1 MHSINQRRRRVIAL
15 GVGALAPSLALA
27 PLTSFA
33 QQPDKLRR
41 IGFLAPRSRS
51 TAANPDELYDAFVAG
66 MNALGYVEGKNL
78 TIEWRFAEGK
88 FERLPDLATELVN
101 LKVEVIVT
109 EGTFAALAAQQATR
123 SIPIVTA
130 VVADAVASGFAASLG
145 RPGGNMTGI
154 SNMAN
159 EMTLKQLELLRLFVP
174 KLSRVALLTNP
185 TDQTTVKNPQTA
197 ARVNALQT
205 AARPLGITVLTA
217 SARNLEEFER
227 GLTTMKKQRAG
238 AFILA
243 PDPFFTGNMRQIAAL
258 ALKHRIASSYNTPY
272 YAKAGG
278 LLGYGPDGPAGFRR
292 AATFVDKIFKGA
304 KPGELPFE
312 QPTLFNFVI
321 NRNTAKALG
330 LAVTGELELRANEI
344 IE

>member
-1 MHSINQRRRRVIAL
+1 MQSINQRRRRVIAL
-15 GVGALAPSLALA
+15 GAGTFAQSFALTA
-27 PLTSFA
+27 LTSFA

-78 TIEWRFAEGK
+78 VIEWRFAEGK

-123 SIPIVTA
+123 AIPIVTA

-159 EMTLKQLELLRLFVP
+159 EMTLKQLELLRLLIP
-174 KLSRVALLTNP
+174 KLSSVALLTNP

-205 AARPLGITVLTA
+205 AARSRGITVLTA
-217 SARNLEEFER
+217 SARDLVEFER

-258 ALKHRIASSYNTPY
+258 ALKHRIASSYNTPNS
-272 YAKAGG
+272 AKAGG
-278 LLGYGPDGPAGFRR
+278 LMGYGPDGPRGFRR
-292 AATFVDKIFKGA
+292 AATFVDKILKGA
-304 KPGELPFE
+304 KPGDLPFE

-321 NRNTAKALG
+321 NRKTAKALG
-330 LAVTGELELRANEI
+330 VTISEELQLRADEV